1 MRTFN
6 FAKRNFREMM
16 RDPLSILFALLLPLF
31 LLFVFQ
37 QFKIPDQAY
46 LIENF
51 TPAIIVFGF
60 SFLTLFTATLVSK
73 DRESSLLARLGV
85 SPMRGTDY
93 VLGYLLAVLPVA
105 LIQNLLFFAAA
116 IALGLDFSAGIIL
129 SAVLSLPIS
138 LLFIGLG
145 ILVGCCVSEKAAAGV
160 GSIAIQLVAFT
171 SGMYFDA
178 SAVSSFFAIICKI
191 LPFSGTV
198 DILRGALAQNADG
211 LLMPA
216 LNVAFYVIVILAM
229 AITVF
234 SKNMRNGT

>member
-1 MRTFN
+1 MRTLN

-16 RDPLSILFALLLPLF
+16 RDPLSIVFALILPLF
-31 LLFVFQ
+31 LLFIFQ
-37 QFKIPDQAY
+37 QFKIPGQAY
-46 LIENF
+46 LLENF

-85 SPMRGTDY
+85 SPMKSSDY

-105 LIQNLLFFAAA
+105 LIQNALFFAAA
-116 IALGLDFSAGIIL
+116 IGLGLDLSFGIL
-129 SAVLSLPIS
+129 LCALLSLPVS

-145 ILVGCCVSEKAAAGV
+145 ILVGSCVSEKAASGV

-178 SAVSSFFAIICKI
+178 SLVSEFFAFICRA

-198 DILRGALAQNADG
+198 DILRGALSQSADG
-211 LLMPA
+211 LMVPA
-216 LNVAFYVIVILAM
+216 LTVAVYTVAVLAT
-229 AITVF
+229 AITLF
-234 SKNMRNGT
+234 GRKMRK

>member
-1 MRTFN
+1 MRTLN

-16 RDPLSILFALLLPLF
+16 RDPLSIIFALLLPLF
-31 LLFVFQ
+31 LLFIFQ
-37 QFKIPDQAY
+37 QFKIPGQAY

-51 TPAIIVFGF
+51 TPGIIVFGF

-85 SPMRGTDY
+85 SPMKGSDY

-105 LIQNLLFFAAA
+105 LIQNILFFAAA
-116 IALGLDFSAGIIL
+116 LVLGLKFSAGIIL
-129 SAVLSLPIS
+129 SVLLSLPVS

-145 ILVGCCVSEKAAAGV
+145 ILVGSCVSEKAASGV

-178 SAVSSFFAIICKI
+178 SLVSNFFSFICKA

-198 DILRGALAQNADG
+198 DILRGTLAQSADS
-211 LLMPA
+211 LLIPA
-216 LNVAFYVIVILAM
+216 LTVTLYTVAVLAT

-234 SKNMRNGT
+234 AKKMRR

>member
-1 MRTFN
+1 MRTLN

-16 RDPLSILFALLLPLF
+16 RDPLSIIFALLLPLF
-31 LLFVFQ
+31 LLFIFQ
-37 QFKIPDQAY
+37 QFKIPGQAY

-51 TPAIIVFGF
+51 TPGIIVFGF

-85 SPMRGTDY
+85 SPMKGSDY

-105 LIQNLLFFAAA
+105 LIQNILFFAAA
-116 IALGLDFSAGIIL
+116 LVLGLKFSAGIIL
-129 SAVLSLPIS
+129 SVLLSLPVS

-145 ILVGCCVSEKAAAGV
+145 ILVGSCVSENAASGV

-178 SAVSSFFAIICKI
+178 SLVSNFFSFICKA

-198 DILRGALAQNADG
+198 DILRGTLAQSADG
-211 LLMPA
+211 LLIPA
-216 LNVAFYVIVILAM
+216 LTVTLYTVAVLAT

-234 SKNMRNGT
+234 AKKMRR

>member
-1 MRTFN
+1 MRTLN
-6 FAKRNFREMM
+6 FAKRNFKEMI
-16 RDPLSILFALLLPLF
+16 RDPLSIIFALLLPLF
-31 LLFVFQ
+31 LLFIFQ
-37 QFKIPDQAY
+37 QFKIPGQAY

-51 TPAIIVFGF
+51 TPGIIIFGF

-85 SPMRGTDY
+85 SPMRGSDY

-116 IALGLDFSAGIIL
+116 IALGLDFSTGIIL

-145 ILVGCCVSEKAAAGV
+145 ILVGSCVSEKAASGM

-178 SAVSSFFAIICKI
+178 STVGGFFAFICKI

-198 DILRGALAQNADG
+198 DILRGALARSADG
-211 LLMPA
+211 LLIPA
-216 LNVAFYVIVILAM
+216 LTVAFYTIVILAI

-234 SKNMRNGT
+234 AQNMRNGK

>member
-1 MRTFN
+1 MRTLN

-16 RDPLSILFALLLPLF
+16 RDPLSIIFALLLPLF
-31 LLFVFQ
+31 LLFIFQ
-37 QFKIPDQAY
+37 QFKIPGQAY

-51 TPAIIVFGF
+51 TPGIIVFGF

-85 SPMRGTDY
+85 SPMKGSDY

-105 LIQNLLFFAAA
+105 LIQNILFFAAA
-116 IALGLDFSAGIIL
+116 LVLGLKFSAGIIL
-129 SAVLSLPIS
+129 SVLLSLPVS

-145 ILVGCCVSEKAAAGV
+145 ILVGSCVSEKAASGV

-178 SAVSSFFAIICKI
+178 SLVSNFFSFICKA

-198 DILRGALAQNADG
+198 DILRGTLAQSADG
-211 LLMPA
+211 LLIPA
-216 LNVAFYVIVILAM
+216 LTVTLYTVAVLAT

-234 SKNMRNGT
+234 AKKMRR